1 MRNIFSAI
9 ALALGLGNT
18 APAQAPTAQS
28 VYDFMLNDID
38 GNPVSLCKYEGYI
51 MLIVN
56 VASKCGLTP
65 QYKELQAFYEQN
77 AANKVV
83 VLGFPANNF
92 LWQEPGTDKEIKS
105 FCSHNYGVTFPMF
118 SKISVKGSDQHPLYR
133 YLTQKSQNG
142 SIDDNVSWNFQKFLI
157 DRKGKVVR
165 SFSPKTSIL
174 SDEVKAAIAKL

>member
-51 MLIVN
+51 MVIVN

-65 QYKELQAFYEQN
+65 QYKELQE
-77 AANKVV
+77 
-83 VLGFPANNF
+83 
-92 LWQEPGTDKEIKS
+92 
-105 FCSHNYGVTFPMF
+105 
-118 SKISVKGSDQHPLYR
+118 
-133 YLTQKSQNG
+133 
-142 SIDDNVSWNFQKFLI
+142 DDEDGRETPV
-157 DRKGKVVR
+157 
-165 SFSPKTSIL
+165 
-174 SDEVKAAIAKL
+174 AKPDHADDVENPD